1 MKPNTCARTSSHEQA
16 KIHITPSEAESWKVQ
31 GGNALN
37 AIQTDRGLIGVL
49 ICYDAEFPELARRL
63 TEQGIHTLFVPFCT
77 DERQGFLRVRYC
89 CQARAVENQIYVA
102 LAGNVGNLPNVA
114 NMDIQYAQSCIL
126 MPCDFDPSRAMGL
139 LRRPRR
145 MSRVSPSQTCDPRR
159 WRLRAPVVRCGIC
172 GTGGRIFTRCNGG
185 AINRI
190 FGLMQRIV
198 KAAGTDSDGVI
209 LFALLPNDALLLQH
223 GQAHRPLVVAR
234 PPVVPGFCA
243 APRRKSPAS

>member
-1 MKPNTCARTSSHEQA
+1 MSALLLPSAGRGKSNIRGTGGKRRQSAQCGQHGYPVCAELYLD
-16 KIHITPSEAESWKVQ
+16 
-31 GGNALN
+31 AL
-37 AIQTDRGLIGVL
+37 
-49 ICYDAEFPELARRL
+49 RL
-63 TEQGIHTLFVPFCT
+63 
-77 DERQGFLRVRYC
+77 Y
-89 CQARAVENQIYVA
+89 
-102 LAGNVGNLPNVA
+102 
-114 NMDIQYAQSCIL
+114 
-126 MPCDFDPSRAMGL
+126 PSRAMGL

-172 GTGGRIFTRCNGG
+172 GRIFTRCNGG

-198 KAAGTDSDGVI
+198 RAAGTDSDGVI